1 MFVVVYSLKKNECY
15 NVDEFKKFVDYAY
28 DMVDELEIPEPHQHM
43 SKKSRKVYAEICEGN
58 PSLYVP
64 HIKELLEWKKLKM
77 EKFPIT
83 KEQIVKWAVCEC
95 GKFGRGWNKNNT
107 YSSCCKE
114 HDRENTIK
122 NMTIKTMVKL
132 GVEYALQNKDILKKT
147 QTHWKNGTPF
157 SDPKIQEKSKQTMID
172 RYGCDNAMK
181 NPETVRKSMDTRM
194 EIYHSYAPNPEKRK
208 QTMLERHGV
217 EYYSQSNDFK
227 ELWKDKEFVAGVK
240 EKERN
245 TRDKKWKDYVLSGS
259 TKVTYSQDPI
269 ANKFFSKG
277 ENIIYDSLLEV
288 FGIDDVVRQYYSEKY
303 PWKCDFYVKS
313 LDLFIEFQGY
323 KTHMGH
329 PFDKN
334 NPEDVQKLQ
343 EMNDLLDSLEVP
355 NKRKEFINS
364 IVYCWSV
371 ADVVKRTKAKENRLN
386 FLEFFCVEDCKKWLD
401 EFKINK
407 WKFVVMANNHK
418 LNNIGWMKV

>member
-1 MFVVVYSLKKNECY
+1 MVYSLKKNECY
-15 NVDEFKKFVDYAY
+15 DVDEFKKFVDYAY
-28 DMVDELEIPEPHQHM
+28 DMVDELEIPAPHQHM
-43 SKKSRKVYAEICEGN
+43 SKKSREVYAEICEGN

-95 GKFGRGWNKNNT
+95 GTQIGIYDKNHGT
-107 YSSCCKE
+107 YFPCCKE
-114 HDRENTIK
+114 HHKQNMIK
-122 NMTIKTMVKL
+122 NMKIKTLVKQ
-132 GVEYALQNKDILKKT
+132 GVEFSLQNKEILEKT
-147 QTHWKNGTPF
+147 QAHWEGGTPF
-157 SDPKIQEKSKQTMID
+157 SDPKIQEKSKQTMLE
-172 RYGCDNAMK
+172 RYGYDNAMK
-181 NPETVRKSMDTRM
+181 VREHSNKANETRIKL
-194 EIYHSYAPNPEKRK
+194 YGKAGPNQEVFKATMIEKY
-208 QTMLERHGV
+208 GV
-217 EYYSQSNDFK
+217 EYPSQRQSFK
-227 ELWKDKEFVAGVK
+227 DLWKDKEFVASVK

-245 TRDKKWKDYVLSGS
+245 TRDKKWKEYVLNGS

-277 ENIIYDSLLEV
+277 ENTMYDLLLEI

-334 NPEDVQKLQ
+334 NSKDVQKLQ
-343 EMNDLLDSLEVP
+343 EMNDILNSFEVP

-364 IVYCWSV
+364 IIHCWSI
-371 ADVVKRTKAKENRLN
+371 ADVAKRTKAKENGLN
-386 FLEFFCVEDCKKWLD
+386 FLEFFCVEDCKKWLE
-401 EFKINK
+401 EFKVNK
-407 WKFVVMANNHK
+407 WKFIAMANDHE
-418 LNNIGWMKV
+418 LNNIGWMDK

>member
-1 MFVVVYSLKKNECY
+1 MVYSLKKNECY
-15 NVDEFKKFVDYAY
+15 DVDEFKKFVDYAY
-28 DMVDELEIPEPHQHM
+28 DMVDELEIPAPHQHM
-43 SKKSRKVYAEICEGN
+43 SKKSREVYAKICDGN

-95 GKFGRGWNKNNT
+95 GKQVGVYDKDHGT
-107 YSSCCKE
+107 YFPCCKE
-114 HDRENTIK
+114 HHKQNMIK
-122 NMTIKTMVKL
+122 NMRIKTLVKQ
-132 GVEYALQNKDILKKT
+132 GVEFSLQNKETLKKT
-147 QTHWKNGTPF
+147 QSYWKDGTPF
-157 SDPKIQEKSKQTMID
+157 SDPKIQEKSKQTLLE
-172 RYGCDNAMK
+172 RYGYDNAMK
-181 NPETVRKSMDTRM
+181 VKEYSDKANETRIKL
-194 EIYHSYAPNPEKRK
+194 YGKAGPNQEAFKATMIEKY
-208 QTMLERHGV
+208 GV
-217 EYYSQSNDFK
+217 EYPSQRQEFK
-227 ELWKDKEFVAGVK
+227 DLWKDKEFVASVK

-245 TRDKKWKDYVLSGS
+245 TRDKKWKDYILSGS

-269 ANKFFSKG
+269 ANKIFSKG
-277 ENIIYDSLLEV
+277 ENIMYDSLLEV
-288 FGIDDVVRQYYSEKY
+288 FGIDDVVRQFYSERY

-343 EMNDLLDSLEVP
+343 EMNDLLDSFEVP

-364 IVYCWSV
+364 IIHCWSV
-371 ADVVKRTKAKENRLN
+371 ADVAKRTKAKENGLN

-401 EFKINK
+401 EFKVNR
-407 WKFVVMANNHK
+407 WKFVAMANDHK
-418 LNNIGWMKV
+418 LNNIGWMDK

>member
-1 MFVVVYSLKKNECY
+1 
-15 NVDEFKKFVDYAY
+15 
-28 DMVDELEIPEPHQHM
+28 
-43 SKKSRKVYAEICEGN
+43 
-58 PSLYVP
+58 
-64 HIKELLEWKKLKM
+64 M

-132 GVEYALQNKDILKKT
+132 GVEYSLQNKDILKKT
-147 QTHWKNGTPF
+147 QTHWKDGTPF
-157 SDPKIQEKSKQTMID
+157 SDPKIREKSKQTM
-172 RYGCDNAMK
+172 
-181 NPETVRKSMDTRM
+181 
-194 EIYHSYAPNPEKRK
+194 
-208 QTMLERHGV
+208 LERYGV
-217 EYYSQSNDFK
+217 EYSSQRQSFK
-227 ELWKDKEFVAGVK
+227 DLWKDKKFVASVK

-245 TRDKKWKDYVLSGS
+245 TRDKKWKEYILSRG

-277 ENIIYDSLLEV
+277 ENTMYDSLLEV
-288 FGIDDVVRQYYSEKY
+288 FGINDVARQYYSEKY

-334 NPEDVQKLQ
+334 NSKDVQKLR
-343 EMNDLLDSLEVP
+343 EMNDLLNSFEVP

-364 IVYCWSV
+364 IIHCWSV
-371 ADVVKRTKAKENRLN
+371 ADVAKRTKAKENGLN
-386 FLEFFCVEDCKKWLD
+386 FLEFFCVEDCKKWLE
-401 EFKINK
+401 EFKVNK
-407 WKFVVMANNHK
+407 WKFIAMANDHE
-418 LNNIGWMKV
+418 LNNIGCMDK